1 MVRLKHRYL
10 LVNILYPQSKSA
22 SKTTTSGQEDEL
34 PYSVQF
40 HRPSS
45 DSIDTRFLLKLIRD
59 GVAELFGDYGSG
71 MIAGSL
77 KSMLTFLCLRYD
89 STSSRCSLLTA
100 DPSQLLFTSNV
111 NSYHPRFSRSL

>member
-22 SKTTTSGQEDEL
+22 SSNGISGQEDEL

-40 HRPSS
+40 HHPSS
-45 DSIDTRFLLKLIRD
+45 DNIDARFLLKLIRD

-77 KSMLTFLCLRYD
+77 KGVSI
-89 STSSRCSLLTA
+89 
-100 DPSQLLFTSNV
+100 LFG
-111 NSYHPRFSRSL
+111 